1 MRSLLSYEPKRYD
14 FVVVKLLQMT
24 VRCWSRKEVSILPIL
39 LNFILC
45 IQKCFCNFSSGL
57 SCSNL
62 KEVFM
67 LKMDF

>member
-39 LNFILC
+39 LNIILC
-45 IQKCFCNFSSGL
+45 IQECFFCCCNFSSGL

-62 KEVFM
+62 KEVFHV
-67 LKMDF
+67 